1 MMCLR
6 WSRSQVKGRR
16 AMNESSL
23 AHTKWDC
30 TYHIVWMPKY
40 RRKVLYG
47 EYRKEVGGIIRELI
61 DKKKGCSIVE
71 GVLCVDHVHVC
82 FRVPPKYAISDILGY
97 VKGKSAFMIHDR
109 HPEWRRKVGKDK
121 TFWARGYYVST
132 VGLNES
138 IIRQYI
144 KNQEESSRF
153 E

>member
-1 MMCLR
+1 
-6 WSRSQVKGRR
+6 
-16 AMNESSL
+16 MNESSL

-30 TYHIVWMPKY
+30 TYHIVWIPKY

-47 EYRKEVGGIIRELI
+47 EYRKEVGEIIRELI

-82 FRVPPKYAISDILGY
+82 LRVPPKYAISDILGY
-97 VKGKSAFMIHDR
+97 VKGKSALMIHDR